1 MGKADSALFEK
12 GDTTKVHAAL
22 VEEGDTTNVHAALD
36 TGDDI
41 TGGPHHRPPPR
52 AAGRRPRC
60 ADGGCCRS
68 P

>member
-36 TGDDI
+36 TGDNKPAAR
-41 TGGPHHRPPPR
+41 TTVPPR